1 MFGFIKLVVENDVIG
16 DAETGIIG
24 CETTGVT
31 AMDVPGLFDFAAFAA
46 AFAASAAALACAFA
60 AAAAAA
66 AAAFC
71 CLAVNAGATNAGAAI
86 AGVTAGADT
95 TGAAATT
102 AVGDAAI
109 GVSVLASEEGCNEAK
124 SATRVVGD
132 VVVPLP
138 TKDVVVTG
146 WTGEMAD
153 GPCTAG
159 AGALVTGLMAP
170 PAD

>member
-1 MFGFIKLVVENDVIG
+1 MFGFIKLVVEIDTIG

-46 AFAASAAALACAFA
+46 AFAASAAAFAWAFA

-71 CLAVNAGATNAGAAI
+71 CLAVNAGATNAGAVTF
-86 AGVTAGADT
+86 GVTAGVDT
-95 TGAAATT
+95 TEAATTT
-102 AVGDAAI
+102 AVGGATI
-109 GVSVLASEEGCNEAK
+109 GVSVLASEEGCNVAR

-132 VVVPLP
+132 VEVPLP
-138 TKDVVVTG
+138 TTGVVVTG

-153 GPCTAG
+153 GVCTVG
-159 AGALVTGLMAP
+159 TGALVTGLMAP
-170 PAD
+170 PGD